1 MSTTTLLSGD
11 ESISLVDEVSV
22 FRQIGFQ
29 RSISLGIGY
38 FQVPSAQM
46 GFPAPSAVKNLPA
59 DAAGMGSVPA

>member
-38 FQVPSAQM
+38 F
-46 GFPAPSAVKNLPA
+46 
-59 DAAGMGSVPA
+59 